1 MAEDKDYPAGRYRLR
16 SESYMP
22 RMPGFE
28 HELLA
33 PGTEVVWAGR
43 PGPHLEP
50 LDATAQAAYTA
61 AGADGMSLD
70 PFASIPLTDAA
81 TDDDILAER
90 IARAMGPA
98 MVSALAKLGFVQ
110 SQAPTA
116 PAQPEAAAQPQ
127 APAVMP
133 VIPVQAVPEVMP
145 PPPPAPPAPEVLPP
159 PPPAPP
165 VMPPPA
171 AAPAPQAKRGK

>member
-1 MAEDKDYPAGRYRLR
+1 MAEEQNWPAARYRLR
-16 SESYMP
+16 SEAYMP
-22 RMPGFE
+22 RMPGFGD
-28 HELLA
+28 ELLA
-33 PGTEVVWAGR
+33 PGTEVVWAGK

-110 SQAPTA
+110 QSQAPAA
-116 PAQPEAAAQPQ
+116 PAQPQ

-133 VIPVQAVPEVMP
+133 VIPVQTVPEVMP
-145 PPPPAPPAPEVLPP
+145 PPPPAPPAPEVMPP

-165 VMPPPA
+165 VLPPPPA
-171 AAPAPQAKRGK
+171 DPAPPAKRGK